1 MSKSVVSFS
10 KVNFLYHDGTKALQ
24 DVSFNLYENETLGVI
39 GPNGAGKST
48 MLLHMNGI
56 LQGTGEVSICGMK
69 VSEKNKSRI
78 RKKVGLVFQDPDSQ
92 LFMPTVFDDVS
103 FGPLNM
109 GLNKDDVIQSVHMA
123 LREVTMESAIDRP
136 SHHLSFGEK
145 KRVSIATVLSMSPD
159 VLVLDEP
166 ASNLDP
172 RSRRELIT
180 LLNNFKHTKI
190 IASHD
195 LEMIRQVCNRV
206 ILLDN
211 GCIISD
217 GNSDAIMRNEE
228 LMISHGLEVPYS
240 LRNNVT

>member
-1 MSKSVVSFS
+1 
-10 KVNFLYHDGTKALQ
+10 
-24 DVSFNLYENETLGVI
+24 
-39 GPNGAGKST
+39 
-48 MLLHMNGI
+48 
-56 LQGTGEVSICGMK
+56 
-69 VSEKNKSRI
+69 
-78 RKKVGLVFQDPDSQ
+78 
-92 LFMPTVFDDVS
+92 
-103 FGPLNM
+103 
-109 GLNKDDVIQSVHMA
+109 
-123 LREVTMESAIDRP
+123 
-136 SHHLSFGEK
+136 
-145 KRVSIATVLSMSPD
+145 
-159 VLVLDEP
+159 LDEP